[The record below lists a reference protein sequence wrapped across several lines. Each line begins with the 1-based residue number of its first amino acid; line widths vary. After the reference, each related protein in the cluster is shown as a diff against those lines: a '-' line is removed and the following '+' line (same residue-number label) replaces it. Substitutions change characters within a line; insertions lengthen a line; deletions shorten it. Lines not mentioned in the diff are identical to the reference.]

1 MDKQAFTKILRDWL
15 EKFLTMRFSST
26 HDILLVEAPDTSLS
40 KLNNEYIKQIP
51 NYSSWEFKPDILGIL
66 KEKTSG
72 KLELVLLNRST
83 SALSL
88 KEIGEINCYGKLT
101 GAFLALVASLNGV
114 SNEVNI
120 LLLENSIR
128 DRVLKYDDGKS
139 IIVLGWDEKN
149 NRINKDS
156 IIPFEKKDFLTN

>member
-1 MDKQAFTKILRDWL
+1 MDKQVFTKNLRDWL
-15 EKFLTMRFSST
+15 EVFLAKRFSST
-26 HDILLVEAPDTSLS
+26 HDIVLVSVPDTSLS
-40 KLNNEYIKQIP
+40 KLNNEHIKQIP

-66 KEKTSG
+66 KEKSSS

-88 KEIGEINCYGKLT
+88 KELGEINCYGKLT
-101 GAFLALVASLNGV
+101 GAFLAFIASLNGV

-128 DRVLKYDDGKS
+128 DRVLKYDEGKS
-139 IIVLGWDEKN
+139 IIVFGWDEKN

-156 IIPFEKKDFLTN
+156 IIPFEKKDFLAD